1 MKKYSAL
8 IIDLINSRSYV
19 DSDRVDIQKYLI
31 KVIASL
37 NKVFEDGLELDVVFS
52 GGDEV
57 QGLFSSPQA
66 AYLYVRL
73 FDMLVS
79 PVGIR
84 AGIGV
89 GEWNVQIDDAMST
102 EQDGTAYHNARYAI
116 EHVED
121 ALGYR
126 MLVYSE
132 GPDDIFI
139 NSALNMSVALT
150 SNQSEYQNELMLLS
164 ELMYPIDINRVF
176 KLERYAELKYLIEQ
190 RNTIGYFM
198 RRKSSAGIRK
208 YPLNAVQDNI
218 ILDCHPVDALAAE
231 ESFFVS
237 SGKVKGLPV
246 KLANLLGTSRQSIE
260 KSIKG
265 SNIYQARNSTIAVLK
280 AMNRYIQEGE

>member
-1 MKKYSAL
+1 
-8 IIDLINSRSYV
+8 
-19 DSDRVDIQKYLI
+19 
-31 KVIASL
+31 
-37 NKVFEDGLELDVVFS
+37 
-52 GGDEV
+52 
-57 QGLFSSPQA
+57 
-66 AYLYVRL
+66 
-73 FDMLVS
+73 
-79 PVGIR
+79 
-84 AGIGV
+84 
-89 GEWNVQIDDAMST
+89 
-102 EQDGTAYHNARYAI
+102 
-116 EHVED
+116 
-121 ALGYR
+121 
-126 MLVYSE
+126 
-132 GPDDIFI
+132 
-139 NSALNMSVALT
+139 
-150 SNQSEYQNELMLLS
+150 
-164 ELMYPIDINRVF
+164 MYPIDINRVF
-176 KLERYAELKYLIEQ
+176 KLERYAELKSLIEQ

>member
-126 MLVYSE
+126 MLV
-132 GPDDIFI
+132 
-139 NSALNMSVALT
+139 
-150 SNQSEYQNELMLLS
+150 
-164 ELMYPIDINRVF
+164 
-176 KLERYAELKYLIEQ
+176 
-190 RNTIGYFM
+190 
-198 RRKSSAGIRK
+198 
-208 YPLNAVQDNI
+208 
-218 ILDCHPVDALAAE
+218 
-231 ESFFVS
+231 
-237 SGKVKGLPV
+237 
-246 KLANLLGTSRQSIE
+246 
-260 KSIKG
+260 
-265 SNIYQARNSTIAVLK
+265 
-280 AMNRYIQEGE
+280 